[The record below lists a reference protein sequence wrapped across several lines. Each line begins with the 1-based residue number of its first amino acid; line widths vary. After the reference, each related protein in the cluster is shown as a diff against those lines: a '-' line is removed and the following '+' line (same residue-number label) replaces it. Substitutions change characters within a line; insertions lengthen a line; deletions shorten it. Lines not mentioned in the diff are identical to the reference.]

1 MVCKALIQRRQWQ
14 PTPILLPGKSHGQ
27 RNLVGY
33 SPKVRKE
40 SDTTEQLSTRPWVV
54 RFQPTFST
62 NVAHFCAHLL
72 PWAILTPFHFL
83 PLMGLWTGCSQCLN
97 VPFPHHL
104 PGFLLI
110 QPLTQR
116 HLPYP
121 SSLDP
126 HLSPSHHATDDHFLS
141 HKTVHLLCIIVTGHA

>member
-1 MVCKALIQRRQWQ
+1 MKWQ
-14 PTPILLPGKSHGQ
+14 PTPVFLPGKSHGQ

-33 SPKVRKE
+33 SPKVRRV
-40 SDTTEQLSTRPWVV
+40 SHNWATEHKTLSSQISAY
-54 RFQPTFST
+54 FFYSCCPTF
-62 NVAHFCAHLL
+62 V
-72 PWAILTPFHFL
+72 LTYSPSAVLTSFHFL
-83 PLMGLWTGCSQCLN
+83 SLLSLWTGCSLCLN
-97 VPFPHHL
+97 VPFPHCL

-126 HLSPSHHATDDHFLS
+126 HLSPSHHATDDHFVIQDCAS
-141 HKTVHLLCIIVTGHA
+141 PVHNCHWVCLILFSF